1 MTHSS
6 RVILK
11 TNLTLFAA
19 ALMFTLFATGCSTNE
34 SADMVL
40 INGKII
46 TVDESMPEAEAIAIK
61 ADTILAVGSKSE
73 IENYISE
80 ETQVID
86 LKGNVAYPG
95 FIDSHAH
102 FLSLGKAKTRLELR
116 DANNWN
122 EILYEVARAV
132 QKAKPGEWIFG
143 RGWHQEKWNPKPD
156 PNVEGYPL
164 NDGLSEMS
172 PYNPVV
178 LTHAS
183 GHAIIANAKAMAL
196 AGIDTS
202 TADPEGGRIVRDS
215 LGNAIGVFE
224 ENAEELIMSVYE
236 KLMSSRSSEEIK
248 EEIKSYAKFAEEEC
262 VSKGLTT
269 FHDAAMPFDTI
280 DIFKELVNEGGL
292 GMRLNVMI
300 YESNK
305 NLIERIKDYL
315 LIGYGNNHL
324 TVRAIKQFM
333 DGALGSR
340 GAWFMEPYDDLEGHT
355 GLNTVP
361 LRDFKEVTEI
371 AIENGFQV
379 MTHAIGDKA
388 NREVLNYYE
397 RAFKKHPDKTDLRW
411 RVEHAQHLSRNDIPR
426 FAELG
431 IIASMQGCHCTSD
444 AVFVPI
450 RLGYERAEEGAYVWR
465 KLINSGVLICNGTD
479 APVEDVDPIKNFYS
493 SVTRRLPDGTEFYPG
508 QQMTR
513 MEALE
518 SYTINGAYAAFQE
531 DLIGSL
537 KPGKLADITV
547 LSNDLLICTDEEIL
561 NTQVIYTIVGGKIL
575 YNTK

>member
-6 RVILK
+6 RHILK
-11 TNLTLFAA
+11 TNFLIFTA
-19 ALMFTLFATGCSTNE
+19 ALMLTLFATGCSTNE

-46 TVDESMPEAEAIAIK
+46 TVDKSMPEAEAIAIK

-80 ETQVID
+80 ETQIID

-156 PNVEGYPL
+156 PNIEGYPL

-224 ENAEELIMSVYE
+224 ENAEGLIMSVYE
-236 KLMSSRSSEEIK
+236 KLMSNRSPEEVK

-280 DIFKELVNEGGL
+280 DIFKEIADEGKL

-305 NLIERIKDYL
+305 NLRERIKDYMI
-315 LIGYGNNHL
+315 IGYGENHL

-340 GAWFMEPYDDLEGHT
+340 GAWFMEPYGDLEGHT

-431 IIASMQGCHCTSD
+431 VIASMQGCHCTSD

-465 KLINSGVLICNGTD
+465 KLINSGALICNGTD

-508 QQMTR
+508 QKMTR

-531 DLIGSL
+531 NLIGSL

-547 LSNDLLICTDEEIL
+547 LSNDLLTCPDEEIL

-575 YNTK
+575 YGE